1 MRRDMTLV
9 RRILKTVN
17 ESPGPVG
24 IDQLV
29 NDGDSREKVGEHIRL
44 MREAGLLEAGL
55 LEARIL
61 AADGDPFYSAT
72 VTRLT
77 WEGHD
82 YLAAVGAS
90 DVWRTVQEEGARAG
104 LELTLDTAK
113 ALAAKAIERKLG
125 LD

>member
-29 NDGDSREKVGEHIRL
+29 NDADGREKVGEHIRL
-44 MREAGLLEAGL
+44 MREAGLV
-55 LEARIL
+55 EARIL

-72 VTRLT
+72 ITRLT

>member
-44 MREAGLLEAGL
+44 MREAGLLEA
-55 LEARIL
+55 RIL
-61 AADGDPFYSAT
+61 AADGDPFYSTT

-82 YLAAVGAS
+82 YLAAVGAP

>member
-44 MREAGLLEAGL
+44 MREAGLLEA
-55 LEARIL
+55 RIL
-61 AADGDPFYSAT
+61 AADGDPFCSAT
-72 VTRLT
+72 ITRLT

-113 ALAAKAIERKLG
+113 ALAAKAIARKLG
-125 LD
+125 LED